1 MTDVD
6 DVEPL
11 SPELALI
18 DPELRERALAAEPA
32 TVAPLRVAE
41 SLPPVTAVEPEPA
54 PLVPELVAP
63 VPAPAPPPARVEP
76 AAEPAFAAEPRRRRP
91 RSIFVLGAAAGLVLA
106 GAAVAVLAVLSIAP
120 FDRSDRSAS
129 ATTVQ
134 TGRIGQPAQ
143 STPATTTP
151 PATTSQSSTTAP
163 PAAPATTTH
172 TRPAPTTHPSPTPG
186 TPTSPTQPP
195 RTLKFAWAPVQGA
208 SSYVF
213 AVYLQSRRVLVAHT
227 KLPAIQIRVAAHA
240 GPRALMPGTYH
251 WYVWPVRNGRQDVV
265 AVVRARLVVRSVTPA
280 ATASAAAA
288 ALPERK
294 VVSSFA

>member
-18 DPELRERALAAEPA
+18 DPELRERALTAEA
-32 TVAPLRVAE
+32 VTVVPLRVVE
-41 SLPPVTAVEPEPA
+41 PPPSAAVPEPEPL
-54 PLVPELVAP
+54 PLVPEPVA
-63 VPAPAPPPARVEP
+63 PAPAPPPARVEP
-76 AAEPAFAAEPRRRRP
+76 APVFAAEPRRRRP
-91 RSIFVLGAAAGLVLA
+91 RSTFVLGAAAGLVLA
-106 GAAVAVLAVLSIAP
+106 GAAVAVLAVFSVAP
-120 FDRSDRSAS
+120 FDRHDRSAGGS
-129 ATTVQ
+129 TPAQ

-151 PATTSQSSTTAP
+151 PATTTQPATTAP

-172 TRPAPTTHPSPTPG
+172 AAPATTRRPRSTPG
-186 TPTSPTQPP
+186 TTTSPAQPP
-195 RTLKFAWAPVQGA
+195 KTLKFAWAPVQGA

-227 KLPAIQIRVAAHA
+227 KVPAIQIRVAAHA
-240 GPRALMPGTYH
+240 GPRALSPGTYN
-251 WYVWPVRNGRQDVV
+251 WYVWPVRNGRQDVI

-288 ALPERK
+288 PHPERK
-294 VVSSFA
+294 VVPSFT